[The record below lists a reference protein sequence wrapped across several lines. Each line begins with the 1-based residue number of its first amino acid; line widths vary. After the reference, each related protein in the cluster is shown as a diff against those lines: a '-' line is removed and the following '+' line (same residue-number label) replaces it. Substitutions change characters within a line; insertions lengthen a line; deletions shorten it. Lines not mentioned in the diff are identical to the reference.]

1 MPRRQTPSGTEQVR
15 VIGSWTV
22 LRTVPPALAAAAFKA
37 GALPAAASVS
47 AGPSSMRRGPR
58 PDR

>member
-1 MPRRQTPSGTEQVR
+1 M
-15 VIGSWTV
+15 IGSWTG
-22 LRTVPPALAAAAFKA
+22 LRTVPPELAAAAFMA

-47 AGPSSMRRGPR
+47 AGASSMRRGPW